1 MVFLITKTVLLLSFL
16 LAATTA
22 SAHSLRGKRNGFG
35 NTATA
40 DDHAHTV
47 TQKLLNTAEQE
58 PQSKS
63 QESSLSISTK
73 RFAQEVELQQV
84 GDDIDGSS
92 LYGNA
97 GSAVALSANGQ
108 ILAVGSPGHYGYS
121 GLVRVYQYVSGNWIL
136 LGQEINSESG
146 GETSGTSISLSNDG
160 LRIAIGGPGHSRS
173 GRTRIYNFNAS
184 ENDWQQIGGDIEGDG
199 TDSSSGFSV
208 SLNANGSRVAIGA
221 PDSSL
226 LTGHA
231 AIYELVD
238 DNSWLQ
244 VGGTIYADDYYSAL
258 GYSIALNDDGKTVA
272 IGSRLDR
279 ENNDFFVGAVGV
291 YRLINGEWKILGTEI
306 SGESYYD
313 LLGESIAISGD
324 GNRIVVGVPNEG
336 EDASG
341 GARIYD
347 YSDGNDWNQVG
358 ETIYGVASNDK
369 AGASVSISS
378 DGSRIVIGSERNDA
392 GGADAGYSRIFDFD
406 FDSNSWEQL
415 GENII
420 GDAGDMSGSA
430 VTISGNG
437 SFIAIGAPMHMD
449 YYGSVKVIA
458 IVEETAPVD
467 TATPSAEFSAAP
479 SVENSMSPSST
490 PSTAPEDT
498 TTPSAEFSAAPSVES
513 SMSPSSAPSAGS
525 VCEDSPMTMVLNRT
539 RLRNCNWAARDLD
552 GRCSKTGIAK
562 HCPVTCKQP
571 QFCDSDSVKTLLF
584 ENDAGERHRCN
595 WVAKRPA
602 ERCNFVGVRETC
614 RSTCS
619 V

>member
-16 LAATTA
+16 LAASTA
-22 SAHSLRGKRNGFG
+22 SAHSLRGKSDGFG

-47 TQKLLNTAEQE
+47 TQIFLNTAEQE

-73 RFAQEVELQQV
+73 RFAQEVDLQQV
-84 GDDIDGSS
+84 GDDIDGSG
-92 LYGNA
+92 LYGNT
-97 GSAVALSANGQ
+97 GSSVALSANGQ
-108 ILAVGSPGHYGYS
+108 ILAVGSPGLYSYS
-121 GLVRVYQYVSGNWIL
+121 GLVKVYQYVSGNWIL

-160 LRIAIGGPGHSRS
+160 LRIAIGGPGHSSS

-184 ENDWQQIGGDIEGDG
+184 ENDWQQIGEDIEGDG
-199 TDSSSGFSV
+199 TGSSSGFSV
-208 SLNANGSRVAIGA
+208 SLNANGSRIAIGS
-221 PDSSL
+221 PDSEM

-231 AIYELVD
+231 AIYELAD

-258 GYSIALNDDGKTVA
+258 GYSIALNDDGNTVA

-291 YRLINGEWKILGTEI
+291 YRLIDGEWKILGTEI

-313 LLGESIAISGD
+313 LLGESIAINGD

-336 EDASG
+336 ENASG

-358 ETIYGVASNDK
+358 KTIFGVASNDS
-369 AGASVSISS
+369 AGGSVSISS
-378 DGSRIVIGSERNDA
+378 DGSRIVIGSELNDS
-392 GGADAGYSRIFDFD
+392 GGANAGYSRIFDFD
-406 FDSNSWEQL
+406 SNTNSWEQL

-420 GDAGDMSGSA
+420 GDVAGDMSGSA

-449 YYGSVKVIA
+449 YYGSVKVIE
-458 IVEETAPVD
+458 IIEETAPVD
-467 TATPSAEFSAAP
+467 TATSSAEFSAAP
-479 SVENSMSPSST
+479 SVENSMSPSSA
-490 PSTAPEDT
+490 PSS
-498 TTPSAEFSAAPSVES
+498 TPSAEFSAAPSVQN
-513 SMSPSSAPSAGS
+513 SMTPSSAPSDGS
-525 VCEDSPMTMVLNRT
+525 VCEDSPMMMVLNGT
-539 RLRNCNWAARDLD
+539 SLRNCAWAAKDFD
-552 GRCSKTGIAK
+552 KRCSKTGIAK
-562 HCPVTCKQP
+562 HCPVTCNKP
-571 QFCDSDSVKTLLF
+571 KFCVVDSVKTLLF
-584 ENDAGERHRCN
+584 ENDARERRKCK
-595 WVAKRPA
+595 WVGKRTA

-614 RSTCS
+614 RKTCS